1 MTLGLNTVGG
11 GADTIVCCLYD
22 DKKSRGLVETTTIVA
37 IALCVIAVLG
47 FVFFIYQ
54 KSKPLKVETEHGLKS
69 ETAEVVEK
77 ALETGAEIVDKA
89 SGVLNNVA
97 EKAESVLNSTVAPLA
112 SGVGAILESLADR
125 IKVRQ
130 KDFNT
135 LKAESMALAQEVERL
150 QNRQIDMTKVTAQL
164 KLGLIS
170 ISQQYSSWDRKVI
183 EKQESGVFQQESTTE
198 FITLHRANYETQ
210 VGLDL
215 EKLSFRIAEDNRIQV
230 FGLRDAEILGLKN
243 LTVDPVIDEIRKF
256 TSEGTIRSRKTEIL
270 ENDSRLNKLSSD
282 HQARVLKEIQE
293 NRSIDHLRDTNAK
306 FAMAFLQACLS
317 PGGFTVEESFSSF
330 ESPMKFGELCQAIN
344 KRINEQIDRK
354 NARLLE
360 IDEQS
365 HVIEGEILQIV
376 KAELQ
381 ELPRLSNN

>member
-1 MTLGLNTVGG
+1 M
-11 GADTIVCCLYD
+11 
-22 DKKSRGLVETTTIVA
+22 ETPTIVA

-69 ETAEVVEK
+69 ETAEVIEK

-112 SGVGAILESLADR
+112 SGVGAILESVADR

-150 QNRQIDMTKVTAQL
+150 RNRQIDMTKVTAQL

-243 LTVDPVIDEIRKF
+243 LTVDPVIDEIRRF

-270 ENDSRLNKLSSD
+270 ENDSRLNKLSCD

-344 KRINEQIDRK
+344 KRINDQIDRK

-360 IDEQS
+360 IDDQS

-376 KAELQ
+376 RAEVQ
-381 ELPRLSNN
+381 EVPRLSNN